1 MAIIRIVGGNMKNIS
16 KGKTELWAKDGD
28 FEVDAAGQN
37 EWDGEQEGII
47 EKSYQPLHARDSLQK
62 SPKTLTISFFFDG
75 TLNNKNNTKAREKNT
90 EDYKKHSNKKNDS
103 YMNDYSNVA
112 KGFEAAK
119 EVPNEYIKIYIEGI
133 GTTNYDEDD
142 SFFGPAMGS
151 LENGIKGK
159 VDKSFSLLNKE
170 LRYIETKEYDKI
182 YINVFG
188 FSRGA
193 AAARHFLSV
202 ANKNLVCYRAS
213 ENKYSTYLP
222 THEIFDYES
231 NQPTITLEYGVL
243 DYILLRNNIKYKSI
257 LFRFAG
263 LYDTVSSFWFPHF
276 NDVYELDLRAIKYAH
291 HSIQIQALDEY
302 RYNFDLTNI
311 KSVGIRGD
319 EYALPGV
326 HSDIGGSYLD
336 VMEENMDLHI
346 GTKDSC
352 EKFKEILINEGWF
365 KEEQLKVMK
374 TGGKIDKLL
383 EKLKKYEASG
393 VSMGI
398 LKVVLE
404 GLKRIAGNIYCLRG
418 KRKVKNNYDKIPLR
432 WMFVQSEKYLKYNEE
447 YKKELEDFNDDFI
460 KDVYSKLLG
469 YLNDK
474 VEYRNYY
481 VKLYNEIIDNKTI
494 SNDEKNKMTKDIE
507 KEYMSPKDIF
517 IYEGK
522 RLYLNY
528 RDHIDEEDLKKLR
541 NEYFHWSARYEIAH
555 LPRVFDPE
563 PEENRKRHEHDG

>member
-16 KGKTELWAKDGD
+16 RGKTELWAKDGD

-151 LENGIKGK
+151 LKNGITGK

-170 LRYIETKEYDKI
+170 LRYIETKKYDKI

-222 THEIFDYES
+222 TH
-231 NQPTITLEYGVL
+231 
-243 DYILLRNNIKYKSI
+243 
-257 LFRFAG
+257 
-263 LYDTVSSFWFPHF
+263 
-276 NDVYELDLRAIKYAH
+276 
-291 HSIQIQALDEY
+291 
-302 RYNFDLTNI
+302 
-311 KSVGIRGD
+311 
-319 EYALPGV
+319 
-326 HSDIGGSYLD
+326 
-336 VMEENMDLHI
+336 
-346 GTKDSC
+346 
-352 EKFKEILINEGWF
+352 
-365 KEEQLKVMK
+365 
-374 TGGKIDKLL
+374 
-383 EKLKKYEASG
+383 
-393 VSMGI
+393 
-398 LKVVLE
+398 
-404 GLKRIAGNIYCLRG
+404 
-418 KRKVKNNYDKIPLR
+418 
-432 WMFVQSEKYLKYNEE
+432 
-447 YKKELEDFNDDFI
+447 
-460 KDVYSKLLG
+460 
-469 YLNDK
+469 
-474 VEYRNYY
+474 
-481 VKLYNEIIDNKTI
+481 
-494 SNDEKNKMTKDIE
+494 
-507 KEYMSPKDIF
+507 
-517 IYEGK
+517 
-522 RLYLNY
+522 
-528 RDHIDEEDLKKLR
+528 
-541 NEYFHWSARYEIAH
+541 
-555 LPRVFDPE
+555 
-563 PEENRKRHEHDG
+563 